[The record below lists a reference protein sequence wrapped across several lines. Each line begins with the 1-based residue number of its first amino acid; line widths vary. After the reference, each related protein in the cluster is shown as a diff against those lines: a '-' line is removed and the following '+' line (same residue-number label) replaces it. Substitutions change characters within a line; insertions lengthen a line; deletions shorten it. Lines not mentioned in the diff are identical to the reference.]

1 MKATFIKSILAA
13 FIIIMS
19 VNAKSKAQTYYPV
32 YLCDGGT
39 ATLHTPEEGGL
50 SNGDKIHWYLE
61 GVEIPGSVATYDGT
75 TANSTNYTTPNNLAP
90 GVHNY
95 TSRIESAAG
104 CWGELSAPFQVYQ
117 LPGKTLALSTNNA
130 SYCGDN
136 ATLSSVITATTIPGQ
151 TLPDGIEYIYVWS
164 ATKNGTNVAPLTGIG
179 TDEGSKTAVNKFTL
193 TTTSAATYVFN
204 ATVAYVKTAANTGG
218 VIKSG
223 DAKGCEVTATATQM
237 VTVTPK
243 PVKPTIVVQ

>member
-39 ATLHTPEEGGL
+39 AILHTPEESGL
-50 SNGDKIHWYLE
+50 VIGDKVHWYLE
-61 GVEIPGSVATYDGT
+61 GVEVDVKSYDGT
-75 TANSTNYTTPNNLAP
+75 ANTTDLITANNLTH

-95 TSRIESAAG
+95 TSRIESIAG
-104 CWGELSAPFQVYQ
+104 CLGDLSDPFQVYQ
-117 LPGKTLALSTNNA
+117 LPTKTLALTKSIA
-130 SYCGDN
+130 SYCGSDSN
-136 ATLSSVITATTIPGQ
+136 LSSVITATTTPAEA
-151 TLPDGIEYIYVWS
+151 LPAGIEYSYVWS
-164 ATKNGTNVAPLTGIG
+164 ATKNGTDVSPISTIGI
-179 TDEGSKTAVNKFTL
+179 DLASKTGLNTFTL
-193 TTTSAATYVFN
+193 NTTDHGTYVFN
-204 ATVAYVKTAANTGG
+204 ATVKYVITAPNTG
-218 VIKSG
+218 ILKSG
-223 DAKGCEVTATATQM
+223 DAKGCEVATTTPQT

>member
-39 ATLHTPEEGGL
+39 ATLHTPEESTL
-50 SNGDKIHWYLE
+50 VTGDKVYWYKE
-61 GVEIPGSVATYDGT
+61 GIQVAMISYNG
-75 TANSTNYTTPNNLAP
+75 TANHTDYLTPTTLTA

-104 CWGELSAPFQVYQ
+104 CWGDMSEPFQVYK
-117 LPGKTLALSTNNA
+117 LPSKTLVLTTNNA
-130 SYCGDN
+130 SYCGSDSN
-136 ATLSSVITATTIPGQ
+136 LSSVITATTTPAEA
-151 TLPDGIEYIYVWS
+151 LPAGIEYSYVWT
-164 ATKNGTNVAPLTGIG
+164 ATKNATAVTTISTIGI
-179 TDEGSKTAVNKFTL
+179 DLASKTGLNTFTL
-193 TTTSAATYVFN
+193 NTTDHGTYVFN
-204 ATVAYVKTAANTGG
+204 AVVKYVKTAANTGG